1 MTKKNKVDVL
11 IDGRNFTVIGEGSEE
26 YIRNLASYVDEKIKE
41 MTSKN
46 DKLSASM
53 AATLAALNIAD
64 ELYKTKRELNNLKSE
79 AKAPMEQ
86 YDTIVTQLEKAKIKI
101 KELEESCNIYKDEL
115 LDTKRAYDDLVK
127 TVEEQNQALKIKE
140 KELEESQRMIKKLQE
155 KIFDSQIELI
165 ETKKELEEALKTFES
180 ESNIFNKEE
189 I

>member
-1 MTKKNKVDVL
+1 MTRKK
-11 IDGRNFTVIGEGSEE
+11 
-26 YIRNLASYVDEKIKE
+26 
-41 MTSKN
+41 

-140 KELEESQRMIKKLQE
+140 KEHEESQRMIKKLQE